1 MNEELP
7 KPARDI
13 LQKMPDG
20 IDLLYSKT
28 IGKVIMEEFIKDD
41 FIEGLDRSIKYPEN
55 AP

>member
-1 MNEELP
+1 MDEQLP

-28 IGKVIMEEFIKDD
+28 IGKIVMEEFEHDD
-41 FIEGLDRSIKYPEN
+41 FIDSLDKSIKYPKD